1 MVHGMNTT
9 GAWQKDL
16 FPCLQ
21 DAAIRA
27 EAVDYGKIWFRVLTM
42 RHSVA
47 EKIHA
52 AYEELRRFAPSPSI
66 IAHSYGTLGFA
77 RALEYW
83 PSLQFANT
91 ILAGCVLPR
100 GYDWP
105 GMFEAER
112 LRALLHEV
120 AMKDW
125 VANIAALAGF
135 LGILP
140 CGSSGRHGFSCV
152 PHPNIVEKRYPYAQH
167 GSVFHR
173 EHYRKVWIPF
183 LLEGLL
189 GQTTARPTQ

>member
-1 MVHGMNTT
+1 MATT

-21 DAAIRA
+21 DASIRA

-42 RHSVA
+42 RHKVA
-47 EKIHA
+47 EKIQI
-52 AYEELRRFAPSPSI
+52 AYEELRQFDASPSI

-83 PSLQFANT
+83 PSLQFRYA

-105 GMFEAER
+105 AMIEEDR
-112 LRALLHEV
+112 IRALLHEV

-125 VANIAALAGF
+125 IAKLAALAGI
-135 LGILP
+135 LRMLP
-140 CGSSGRHGFSCV
+140 CGSAGRDGFTCV
-152 PHPNIVEKRYPYAQH
+152 PHSHIFEKRYRGAEH

-183 LLEGLL
+183 LLSG
-189 GQTTARPTQ
+189 TA